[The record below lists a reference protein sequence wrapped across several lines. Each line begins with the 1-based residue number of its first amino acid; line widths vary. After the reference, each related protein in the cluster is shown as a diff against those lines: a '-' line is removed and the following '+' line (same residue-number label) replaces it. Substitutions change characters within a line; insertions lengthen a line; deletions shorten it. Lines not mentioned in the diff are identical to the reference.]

1 MQQMKCRDAFA
12 AECGLFT
19 KIYME
24 DSKMVE
30 KKDTKSVHRIIPCP
44 DYDVTGVESW
54 LSYMAE
60 QGYIL
65 RDGGV
70 FRGIAAF
77 DRCEPEKVRYRLQ
90 PAQKGFV
97 LYDNDGPSDDEV
109 ELNGAF
115 GWKYVAKYGVF
126 HIYRADDID
135 AREMDTDPDVQAM
148 AMNSLHRSQ
157 RFNIIWMSI
166 WIIVY
171 LALVF
176 TSQPFLSM
184 VNRGS
189 LISIALVLCV
199 IIFIVTGLVK
209 AVSLYRLRRKILD
222 GDSLGSGTNWRRGAR
237 IYTVKAVVGIIA
249 YVAMIVFGCM
259 FILSDGVDRNQMPL
273 SEYQG
278 EVPFQTITDLVSCSD
293 IQNVDNVDDDV
304 NTISKWSDILWP
316 ENYKVYEYG
325 DIVYTDGNI
334 CHGGLVITYHEAKNE
349 WLANKLYQAY
359 VQRAKQ
365 QSDYEKIDM
374 KIAGLDDVDAYWDGS
389 ESVIMRKGRRLIVAS
404 FYMSGENRH
413 EGDLEEW
420 AGCIAESLE

>member
-1 MQQMKCRDAFA
+1 
-12 AECGLFT
+12 
-19 KIYME
+19 
-24 DSKMVE
+24 MVE
-30 KKDTKSVHRIIPCP
+30 KKDTKSVHRIISCP

-97 LYDNDGPSDDEV
+97 IYDNDGPSDDEV

-135 AREMDTDPDVQAM
+135 AREMDTDSEVQAM

-171 LALVF
+171 LAIVF

-293 IQNVDNVDDDV
+293 IQKVDNVDDDV

-349 WLANKLYQAY
+349 WLADKLYQAY
-359 VQRAKQ
+359 VQRAKH

-389 ESVIMRKGRRLIVAS
+389 ESVIMRKGNKLIVAS

-420 AGCIAESLE
+420 ADCIAESLE

>member
-1 MQQMKCRDAFA
+1 
-12 AECGLFT
+12 
-19 KIYME
+19 
-24 DSKMVE
+24 MVE

-97 LYDNDGPSDDEV
+97 IYDNDGPSDDEV

-126 HIYRADDID
+126 NIYRADDID
-135 AREMDTDPDVQAM
+135 AREMDTDPEVQAM

-189 LISIALVLCV
+189 LISISLVLCV
-199 IIFIVTGLVK
+199 VIFIVTDLVK
-209 AVSLYRLRRKILD
+209 AVSLYRLRKKILD
-222 GDSLGSGTNWRRGAR
+222 GEDLGSGTNWKKGAR
-237 IYTVKAVVGIIA
+237 IYTVKVVIGVIA
-249 YVAMIVFGCM
+249 YVAMTVLGCM
-259 FILSDGVDRNQMPL
+259 FILSDGADRNQMSI

-278 EVPFQTITDLVSCSD
+278 EVPFRTITDLALCDD
-293 IQNVDNVDDDV
+293 IEKVDNVDDDE
-304 NTISKWSDILWP
+304 NTISEWSDILWP
-316 ENYKVYEYG
+316 ENYKIYEYG
-325 DIVYTDGNI
+325 DIVYTDGNTYY
-334 CHGGLVITYHEAKNE
+334 GGLVITYHEAKNE
-349 WLANKLYQAY
+349 WLADKLYQAY
-359 VQRAKQ
+359 MQRAKHQ
-365 QSDYEKIDM
+365 PDYEKIDV

-389 ESVIMRKGRRLIVAS
+389 ESVIMRKDEKLIVAS
-404 FYMSGENRH
+404 FYMSGGNRRDD
-413 EGDLEEW
+413 DLSEW

>member
-1 MQQMKCRDAFA
+1 MEEKRD
-12 AECGLFT
+12 
-19 KIYME
+19 K
-24 DSKMVE
+24 
-30 KKDTKSVHRIIPCP
+30 KSVHRIIPCP
-44 DYDVTGVESW
+44 DYDVTGVECW
-54 LSYMAE
+54 FSYMAE

-65 RDGGV
+65 QDGGV
-70 FRGIAAF
+70 HRGIAAF
-77 DRCEPEKVRYRLQ
+77 DRCKPEKVRYRLQ
-90 PAQKGFV
+90 PAQKGFMI
-97 LYDNDGPSDDEV
+97 YDNDGPSDDEV

-135 AREMDTDPDVQAM
+135 AREMDTDPEVQAM

-199 IIFIVTGLVK
+199 IIFIVTDLVK
-209 AVSLYRLRRKILD
+209 AVSLYRLRKKILD

-259 FILSDGVDRNQMPL
+259 FILSDGTDRNQMPL
-273 SEYQG
+273 SEYKG
-278 EVPFQTITDLVSCSD
+278 EVPFRTITDLSSCDD
-293 IQNVDNVDDDV
+293 IQKVDNVDDDV
-304 NTISKWSDILWP
+304 NTISEWSDILWP

-334 CHGGLVITYHEAKNE
+334 CHGGLVITYHKAKNE
-349 WLANKLYQAY
+349 WLADKLYQAY
-359 VQRAKQ
+359 LKRAKN
-365 QSDYEKIDM
+365 QSDYESIDLT
-374 KIAGLDDVDAYWDGS
+374 IAGLDGVDAYWDGS

>member
-65 RDGGV
+65 WDGGV

>member
-1 MQQMKCRDAFA
+1 
-12 AECGLFT
+12 
-19 KIYME
+19 ME
-24 DSKMVE
+24 E
-30 KKDTKSVHRIIPCP
+30 KRDTKSVHRIIPCP

-97 LYDNDGPSDDEV
+97 IYDNDGPSDDEV

-135 AREMDTDPDVQAM
+135 AREMDTDPEVQAM

-171 LALVF
+171 LVLIF

-189 LISIALVLCV
+189 LISSALVLCV

-209 AVSLYRLRRKILD
+209 AVSLYRLRKKILD
-222 GDSLGSGTNWRRGAR
+222 GDSLGSGTNWRKGAR
-237 IYTVKAVVGIIA
+237 TYIVKAVVGTIA

-259 FILSDGVDRNQMPL
+259 FILSDGADRNQMPL
-273 SEYQG
+273 SEYKG
-278 EVPFQTITDLVSCSD
+278 EVPFRTITDLVSCDD
-293 IQNVDNVDDDV
+293 IQKVDNVDDDV
-304 NTISKWSDILWP
+304 NTISEWSDILWP

-325 DIVYTDGNI
+325 DIVYTDESI
-334 CHGGLVITYHEAKNE
+334 CHGGLVMTYHEAKNE
-349 WLANKLYQAY
+349 WLADKLYQAY
-359 VQRAKQ
+359 LKRAKN
-365 QSDYEKIDM
+365 QSDYEPIDLT
-374 KIAGLDDVDAYWDGS
+374 IAGLDDVDAYWDGS
-389 ESVIMRKGRRLIVAS
+389 ESVIMRKDEKLIVAS
-404 FYMSGENRH
+404 FYMSGENRQ

>member
-1 MQQMKCRDAFA
+1 
-12 AECGLFT
+12 
-19 KIYME
+19 ME
-24 DSKMVE
+24 E
-30 KKDTKSVHRIIPCP
+30 KRDTKSVHRIIPCP

-97 LYDNDGPSDDEV
+97 LYDNDGPDDDEV

-115 GWKYVAKYGVF
+115 GWKYVAKYGSF

-135 AREMDTDPDVQAM
+135 AREMDTDPEVQAM
-148 AMNSLHRSQ
+148 AMNALHRGQ

-166 WIIVY
+166 WIILY
-171 LALVF
+171 LVLIF

-209 AVSLYRLRRKILD
+209 AVSLYRLRRKILE
-222 GDSLGSGTNWRRGAR
+222 GDSLGSGTNWRKGAR

-259 FILSDGVDRNQMPL
+259 FILSDGVDRKQMPL

-293 IQNVDNVDDDV
+293 IRNVDNVDDDV

-325 DIVYTDGNI
+325 DVVYTDGNI

-349 WLANKLYQAY
+349 WLADELYQAY
-359 VQRAKQ
+359 VQRAKH

-420 AGCIAESLE
+420 ADCIAESLE

>member
-1 MQQMKCRDAFA
+1 
-12 AECGLFT
+12 
-19 KIYME
+19 
-24 DSKMVE
+24 MVE

-97 LYDNDGPSDDEV
+97 IYDNDGPSDDEV

-135 AREMDTDPDVQAM
+135 AREMDTDPEVQAM
-148 AMNSLHRSQ
+148 AMNALHRGQ

-166 WIIVY
+166 WIILY
-171 LALVF
+171 LVLIF

-199 IIFIVTGLVK
+199 IIFIVTGLAK
-209 AVSLYRLRRKILD
+209 AVSLYRLRKKILD
-222 GDSLGSGTNWRRGAR
+222 GDSLGSGTNWRKGAR

-259 FILSDGVDRNQMPL
+259 FILSDGTGRNQMPL

-278 EVPFQTITDLVSCSD
+278 EVPFRTITDLASCSD
-293 IQNVDNVDDDV
+293 IQKVDNVDDDV

-325 DIVYTDGNI
+325 DIVYKDGNT
-334 CHGGLVITYHEAKNE
+334 CHGGLVITYHKAKNE
-349 WLANKLYQAY
+349 WLAEKLYQAY
-359 VQRAKQ
+359 MRRAKS

-389 ESVIMRKGRRLIVAS
+389 ESVVMRKGRRLIVAS

-420 AGCIAESLE
+420 ADCIAESLE

>member
-1 MQQMKCRDAFA
+1 
-12 AECGLFT
+12 
-19 KIYME
+19 
-24 DSKMVE
+24 MVE

-97 LYDNDGPSDDEV
+97 IYDNDGPSDDEV

-135 AREMDTDPDVQAM
+135 AREMDTDPEVQAM

-189 LISIALVLCV
+189 LISISLVLCV
-199 IIFIVTGLVK
+199 VIFIVTDLVK
-209 AVSLYRLRRKILD
+209 AVSLYRLRKKILD
-222 GDSLGSGTNWRRGAR
+222 GEDLGSGTNWKKGAR
-237 IYTVKAVVGIIA
+237 IYTVKVVIGVIA
-249 YVAMIVFGCM
+249 YVAMTVLGCM
-259 FILSDGVDRNQMPL
+259 FILSDGADRNQMSI

-278 EVPFQTITDLVSCSD
+278 EVPFRTITDLALCDD
-293 IQNVDNVDDDV
+293 IEKVDNVDDDE
-304 NTISKWSDILWP
+304 NTISEWSDILWP
-316 ENYKVYEYG
+316 ENYKIYEYG
-325 DIVYTDGNI
+325 DIVYTDGNTYY
-334 CHGGLVITYHEAKNE
+334 GGLVITYHEAKNE
-349 WLANKLYQAY
+349 WLADKPYQAY
-359 VQRAKQ
+359 MQRAKHQ
-365 QSDYEKIDM
+365 PDYEKIDV

-389 ESVIMRKGRRLIVAS
+389 ESVIMRKDEKLIVAS
-404 FYMSGENRH
+404 FYMSGGNRRDD
-413 EGDLEEW
+413 DLSEW

>member
-1 MQQMKCRDAFA
+1 
-12 AECGLFT
+12 
-19 KIYME
+19 
-24 DSKMVE
+24 MVE

-60 QGYIL
+60 RGYIL

-70 FRGIAAF
+70 FRGIAEF

-109 ELNGAF
+109 ELNCAF

-135 AREMDTDPDVQAM
+135 AREMDTDPEVQAM

-157 RFNIIWMSI
+157 RFNIIWMFI

-222 GDSLGSGTNWRRGAR
+222 GDSLGSGTNWRKGAR

-259 FILSDGVDRNQMPL
+259 FILSDGTDRNQMPL

-278 EVPFQTITDLVSCSD
+278 EVPFRTITDLASCDD
-293 IQNVDNVDDDV
+293 IQKVDNVDDDV
-304 NTISKWSDILWP
+304 NTISEWSDILWP

-334 CHGGLVITYHEAKNE
+334 CHGGLVITYHEAKNK
-349 WLANKLYQAY
+349 WLADKLYQAY
-359 VQRAKQ
+359 VQRAKH

-389 ESVIMRKGRRLIVAS
+389 ESVIMRKGKKLIVAS
-404 FYMSGENRH
+404 FYMSGENRRAD
-413 EGDLEEW
+413 DLEEW
-420 AGCIAESLE
+420 AGCIAECLE

>member
-1 MQQMKCRDAFA
+1 
-12 AECGLFT
+12 
-19 KIYME
+19 
-24 DSKMVE
+24 MVE

-60 QGYIL
+60 RGYIL

-97 LYDNDGPSDDEV
+97 IYDNDGPSDDEV

-126 HIYRADDID
+126 NIYRADDMD
-135 AREMDTDPDVQAM
+135 AREMDTDTEVQAM

-293 IQNVDNVDDDV
+293 IQKVDNVDDDV

-359 VQRAKQ
+359 VQRAKH

-389 ESVIMRKGRRLIVAS
+389 ESVIMRKGNKLIVAS

-420 AGCIAESLE
+420 TDCIAESLE

>member
-1 MQQMKCRDAFA
+1 
-12 AECGLFT
+12 
-19 KIYME
+19 
-24 DSKMVE
+24 MVE

-97 LYDNDGPSDDEV
+97 IYDNDGPSDDEV

-135 AREMDTDPDVQAM
+135 AREMDTDPEVQAM
-148 AMNSLHRSQ
+148 AMNSLHRGQ

-166 WIIVY
+166 WIILY
-171 LALVF
+171 LVLIF

-209 AVSLYRLRRKILD
+209 AVSLYRLRKKILD
-222 GDSLGSGTNWRRGAR
+222 GDSLGSGTNWRKDAR

-259 FILSDGVDRNQMPL
+259 FILSDGVDRNQMPI

-278 EVPFQTITDLVSCSD
+278 EVPFRTITDLVSCSD
-293 IQNVDNVDDDV
+293 IQKVDNVDDDV

-325 DIVYTDGNI
+325 DVVYTDGNI
-334 CHGGLVITYHEAKNE
+334 CRGGLVITYHEAKKE
-349 WLANKLYQAY
+349 WLAEKLYQAY
-359 VQRAKQ
+359 MRRAKS

-389 ESVIMRKGRRLIVAS
+389 ESVVMRKGRRLIVAS

-420 AGCIAESLE
+420 ADCIAESLE

>member
-1 MQQMKCRDAFA
+1 
-12 AECGLFT
+12 
-19 KIYME
+19 
-24 DSKMVE
+24 MVE

-97 LYDNDGPSDDEV
+97 IYDNDGPSDDEV

-135 AREMDTDPDVQAM
+135 AREMDTDPEVQAM

-189 LISIALVLCV
+189 LISISLVLCV
-199 IIFIVTGLVK
+199 VIFIVTDLVK
-209 AVSLYRLRRKILD
+209 AVSLYRLRKKILD
-222 GDSLGSGTNWRRGAR
+222 GEDLGSGINWKKGAR
-237 IYTVKAVVGIIA
+237 IYTVKVVIGVIA
-249 YVAMIVFGCM
+249 YVAMTVLGCM
-259 FILSDGVDRNQMPL
+259 FILSDGADRNQMSI

-278 EVPFQTITDLVSCSD
+278 EVPFRTITDLALCDD
-293 IQNVDNVDDDV
+293 IEKVDNVDDDE
-304 NTISKWSDILWP
+304 NTISEWSDILWP
-316 ENYKVYEYG
+316 ENYKIYEYG
-325 DIVYTDGNI
+325 DIVYTDGNTYY
-334 CHGGLVITYHEAKNE
+334 GGLVITYHEAKNE
-349 WLANKLYQAY
+349 WLADKLYQAY
-359 VQRAKQ
+359 MQRAKHQ
-365 QSDYEKIDM
+365 PDYEKIDV

-389 ESVIMRKGRRLIVAS
+389 ESVIMRKDEKLIVAS
-404 FYMSGENRH
+404 FYMSGGNRRDD
-413 EGDLEEW
+413 DLSEW

>member
-19 KIYME
+19 KNLYGGL
-24 DSKMVE
+24 K
-30 KKDTKSVHRIIPCP
+30 
-44 DYDVTGVESW
+44 
-54 LSYMAE
+54 
-60 QGYIL
+60 
-65 RDGGV
+65 DGGV

-97 LYDNDGPSDDEV
+97 LYDNDGPDDDEV
-109 ELNGAF
+109 ELNSAF
-115 GWKYVAKYGVF
+115 GWKYVAKYGSF

-135 AREMDTDPDVQAM
+135 AREMNTDPEVQAM
-148 AMNSLHRSQ
+148 AMNALHRGQ
-157 RFNIIWMSI
+157 RFNITWMSI
-166 WIIVY
+166 WIILY
-171 LALVF
+171 LVLIF

-209 AVSLYRLRRKILD
+209 AVSLYRLRKKILD
-222 GDSLGSGTNWRRGAR
+222 GDSLGSGTNWKKGAR
-237 IYTVKAVVGIIA
+237 IYTVKAAVGIIA
-249 YVAMIVFGCM
+249 YVAIIVFGCM
-259 FILSDGVDRNQMPL
+259 FILSDGVDRKQMPL

-278 EVPFQTITDLVSCSD
+278 EVPFRTITDLASCSD
-293 IQNVDNVDDDV
+293 IQKVDNVDDDV

-325 DIVYTDGNI
+325 DVVYTDENI

-349 WLANKLYQAY
+349 WLADELYQAY
-359 VQRAKQ
+359 VQRAKH

-420 AGCIAESLE
+420 ADCIAESLE

>member
-1 MQQMKCRDAFA
+1 
-12 AECGLFT
+12 
-19 KIYME
+19 
-24 DSKMVE
+24 MVE

-97 LYDNDGPSDDEV
+97 IYDNDGPSDDEV

-135 AREMDTDPDVQAM
+135 AREMDTDSEVQAM

-171 LALVF
+171 LAIVF

-293 IQNVDNVDDDV
+293 IQKVDNVDDDV

-349 WLANKLYQAY
+349 WLADKLYQAY
-359 VQRAKQ
+359 VQRAKH

-374 KIAGLDDVDAYWDGS
+374 KIAGMDDVDAYWDGS
-389 ESVIMRKGRRLIVAS
+389 ESVIMRKGNKLIVAS

-420 AGCIAESLE
+420 ADCIAESLE

>member
-1 MQQMKCRDAFA
+1 
-12 AECGLFT
+12 
-19 KIYME
+19 
-24 DSKMVE
+24 MVE

-97 LYDNDGPSDDEV
+97 IYDNDGPSDDEV

-135 AREMDTDPDVQAM
+135 AREMDTDPEVQAM

-171 LALVF
+171 LAIVF

-189 LISIALVLCV
+189 LTSIALVLCV

-293 IQNVDNVDDDV
+293 IQKVDNVDDDV

-359 VQRAKQ
+359 VQRAKH

-389 ESVIMRKGRRLIVAS
+389 ESVVMRKGRRLIVAS

-420 AGCIAESLE
+420 TDCIAESLE

>member
-1 MQQMKCRDAFA
+1 
-12 AECGLFT
+12 
-19 KIYME
+19 
-24 DSKMVE
+24 MVE

>member
-1 MQQMKCRDAFA
+1 
-12 AECGLFT
+12 
-19 KIYME
+19 
-24 DSKMVE
+24 MVE

-77 DRCEPEKVRYRLQ
+77 DRCEPEKVRSRLQ

-97 LYDNDGPSDDEV
+97 IYDNDGPSDDEV

-135 AREMDTDPDVQAM
+135 AREMDTDSEVQAM

-171 LALVF
+171 LAIVF

-293 IQNVDNVDDDV
+293 IQKVDNVDDDV

-349 WLANKLYQAY
+349 WLADKLYQAY
-359 VQRAKQ
+359 VQRAKH

-389 ESVIMRKGRRLIVAS
+389 ESVIMRKGNKLIVAS

-420 AGCIAESLE
+420 ADCIAESLE

>member
-19 KIYME
+19 KNLYGGL
-24 DSKMVE
+24 K
-30 KKDTKSVHRIIPCP
+30 
-44 DYDVTGVESW
+44 
-54 LSYMAE
+54 
-60 QGYIL
+60 
-65 RDGGV
+65 DGGV

-97 LYDNDGPSDDEV
+97 LYDNDGPDDDEV

-115 GWKYVAKYGVF
+115 GWKYVAKYGSF

-135 AREMDTDPDVQAM
+135 AREMDTDPEVQAM
-148 AMNSLHRSQ
+148 AMNALHRGQ

-166 WIIVY
+166 WIILY
-171 LALVF
+171 LVLIF

-209 AVSLYRLRRKILD
+209 AVSLYRLRKKILD
-222 GDSLGSGTNWRRGAR
+222 GDSLGSGTNWKKGAR

-278 EVPFQTITDLVSCSD
+278 EVQFRTITDLASCSD
-293 IQNVDNVDDDV
+293 IQKVDNVDDDV
-304 NTISKWSDILWP
+304 NTISKWSDIL
-316 ENYKVYEYG
+316 
-325 DIVYTDGNI
+325 
-334 CHGGLVITYHEAKNE
+334 
-349 WLANKLYQAY
+349 
-359 VQRAKQ
+359 
-365 QSDYEKIDM
+365 
-374 KIAGLDDVDAYWDGS
+374 
-389 ESVIMRKGRRLIVAS
+389 
-404 FYMSGENRH
+404 
-413 EGDLEEW
+413 
-420 AGCIAESLE
+420 

>member
-1 MQQMKCRDAFA
+1 
-12 AECGLFT
+12 
-19 KIYME
+19 
-24 DSKMVE
+24 MVE

-70 FRGIAAF
+70 FRGIAEF

-97 LYDNDGPSDDEV
+97 LYDNDGPDDDEV

-135 AREMDTDPDVQAM
+135 AREMDTDPEVQAM

-222 GDSLGSGTNWRRGAR
+222 GDSLGSGTNWRKGAR

-259 FILSDGVDRNQMPL
+259 FILSDGTDRNQMPL

-278 EVPFQTITDLVSCSD
+278 EVPFRTITDLASCDD
-293 IQNVDNVDDDV
+293 IQKVDNVDDDV
-304 NTISKWSDILWP
+304 NTISEWSDILWP

-349 WLANKLYQAY
+349 WLADKLYQAY
-359 VQRAKQ
+359 VRRAKH

-389 ESVIMRKGRRLIVAS
+389 ESAIMRKGKKLIVAS
-404 FYMSGENRH
+404 FYMSGGNRRAD
-413 EGDLEEW
+413 DLEEW
-420 AGCIAESLE
+420 AGCIAEGLE

>member
-1 MQQMKCRDAFA
+1 
-12 AECGLFT
+12 
-19 KIYME
+19 
-24 DSKMVE
+24 MVE

-97 LYDNDGPSDDEV
+97 IYDNDGPSDDEV

-135 AREMDTDPDVQAM
+135 AREMDTDPEVQAM

-222 GDSLGSGTNWRRGAR
+222 GDSLGSGTDWKKGAR

-259 FILSDGVDRNQMPL
+259 FILSDGPGRNQVSL

-278 EVPFQTITDLVSCSD
+278 TVPFQTITDLASCSD
-293 IQNVDNVDDDV
+293 IQKVDNVDDDV

-316 ENYKVYEYG
+316 ENYKMYEYG
-325 DIVYTDGNI
+325 DIIYTDGSI
-334 CHGGLVITYHEAKNE
+334 CYGGLVITYHEAKNE

-359 VQRAKQ
+359 LKRAKN
-365 QSDYEKIDM
+365 QSDYEPIDLT
-374 KIAGLDDVDAYWDGS
+374 IAGMDAVEAYWDGS
-389 ESVIMRKGRRLIVAS
+389 ESVIMRKDEKLIVAS
-404 FYMSGENRH
+404 FYMSGGNRH

>member
-1 MQQMKCRDAFA
+1 MQQMKCREAFA

-19 KIYME
+19 KNLYGGLK
-24 DSKMVE
+24 DS
-30 KKDTKSVHRIIPCP
+30 
-44 DYDVTGVESW
+44 
-54 LSYMAE
+54 
-60 QGYIL
+60 
-65 RDGGV
+65 GV

-97 LYDNDGPSDDEV
+97 LYDNDGPDDDEV

-115 GWKYVAKYGVF
+115 GWKYVAKYGSF

-135 AREMDTDPDVQAM
+135 AREIDTDPEVQAM
-148 AMNSLHRSQ
+148 AMNALHRGQ

-166 WIIVY
+166 WIILY
-171 LALVF
+171 LVLIF

-209 AVSLYRLRRKILD
+209 AVSLYRLRKKILD
-222 GDSLGSGTNWRRGAR
+222 GDSLGSGTNWKKGAR

-273 SEYQG
+273 SEYQ
-278 EVPFQTITDLVSCSD
+278 FRTITDLASCSD
-293 IQNVDNVDDDV
+293 IQKVDNVDDDV

-349 WLANKLYQAY
+349 WLADKLYQAY
-359 VQRAKQ
+359 VQRAKH

-420 AGCIAESLE
+420 ADCIAESLE

>member
-1 MQQMKCRDAFA
+1 
-12 AECGLFT
+12 
-19 KIYME
+19 
-24 DSKMVE
+24 MVE

-97 LYDNDGPSDDEV
+97 IYDNDGPSDDEV

-135 AREMDTDPDVQAM
+135 AREMDTDPEVQAM

-171 LALVF
+171 LAIVF

-293 IQNVDNVDDDV
+293 IQKVDNVDDDV

-349 WLANKLYQAY
+349 WLADKLYQAY
-359 VQRAKQ
+359 VQRAKH

-389 ESVIMRKGRRLIVAS
+389 ESVIMRKGNKLIVAS

-420 AGCIAESLE
+420 ADCIAESLE

>member
-1 MQQMKCRDAFA
+1 
-12 AECGLFT
+12 
-19 KIYME
+19 
-24 DSKMVE
+24 MVE

-97 LYDNDGPSDDEV
+97 IYDNDGPSDDEV

-135 AREMDTDPDVQAM
+135 AREMDTDPEVQAM
-148 AMNSLHRSQ
+148 AMNSLHRGQ

-166 WIIVY
+166 WIILY
-171 LALVF
+171 LVLIF

-209 AVSLYRLRRKILD
+209 AVSLYRLRKKILD
-222 GDSLGSGTNWRRGAR
+222 GDSLGSGTNWRKDAR

-259 FILSDGVDRNQMPL
+259 FILSDGVDRNQMPI

-278 EVPFQTITDLVSCSD
+278 EVPFRTITDLVSCSD
-293 IQNVDNVDDDV
+293 IQKVDNVDDDV

-325 DIVYTDGNI
+325 DVVYTDGNI
-334 CHGGLVITYHEAKNE
+334 CHGGLVITYHEAKKE
-349 WLANKLYQAY
+349 WLAEKLYQAY
-359 VQRAKQ
+359 MRRAKS

-389 ESVIMRKGRRLIVAS
+389 ESVVMRKGRRLIVAS

-420 AGCIAESLE
+420 ADCIAESLE

>member
-1 MQQMKCRDAFA
+1 
-12 AECGLFT
+12 
-19 KIYME
+19 
-24 DSKMVE
+24 MVE
-30 KKDTKSVHRIIPCP
+30 KKDTKSVHRIIPCT

-97 LYDNDGPSDDEV
+97 IYDNDGPSDDEV

-135 AREMDTDPDVQAM
+135 AREMDTDPEVQAM
-148 AMNSLHRSQ
+148 AMNALHRSQ

-189 LISIALVLCV
+189 LISISLVLCV
-199 IIFIVTGLVK
+199 VIFIVTDLVK
-209 AVSLYRLRRKILD
+209 AVSLYRLRKKILD
-222 GDSLGSGTNWRRGAR
+222 GEDLGSGTNWKKGAR
-237 IYTVKAVVGIIA
+237 IYTVKVVIGVIA
-249 YVAMIVFGCM
+249 YVAMTVLGCM
-259 FILSDGVDRNQMPL
+259 FILSDGADRNQMSI

-278 EVPFQTITDLVSCSD
+278 EVPFRTITDLALCDD
-293 IQNVDNVDDDV
+293 IEKVDNVDDDE
-304 NTISKWSDILWP
+304 NTISEWSDILWP
-316 ENYKVYEYG
+316 ENYKIYEYG
-325 DIVYTDGNI
+325 DIVYTDGNTYY
-334 CHGGLVITYHEAKNE
+334 GGLVITYHEAKNE
-349 WLANKLYQAY
+349 WLADKLYQAY
-359 VQRAKQ
+359 MQRAKHQ
-365 QSDYEKIDM
+365 PDYEKIDM

-389 ESVIMRKGRRLIVAS
+389 ESVIMRKDEKLIVAS
-404 FYMSGENRH
+404 FYMSGGNRRDD
-413 EGDLEEW
+413 DLSEW

>member
-1 MQQMKCRDAFA
+1 
-12 AECGLFT
+12 
-19 KIYME
+19 
-24 DSKMVE
+24 MVE

-97 LYDNDGPSDDEV
+97 IYDNDGPSDDEV

-135 AREMDTDPDVQAM
+135 AREMDTDPEVQAM

-171 LALVF
+171 LAIVF

-222 GDSLGSGTNWRRGAR
+222 GEDLGSGTNWKKGAR
-237 IYTVKAVVGIIA
+237 IYTVKVVIGVIA
-249 YVAMIVFGCM
+249 YVAMTVLGCM
-259 FILSDGVDRNQMPL
+259 FILSDGADRNQMSI

-278 EVPFQTITDLVSCSD
+278 EVPFRTITDLALCDD
-293 IQNVDNVDDDV
+293 IEKVDNVDDDE
-304 NTISKWSDILWP
+304 NTISEWSDILWP
-316 ENYKVYEYG
+316 ENYKIYEYG
-325 DIVYTDGNI
+325 DIVYTDGNTYY
-334 CHGGLVITYHEAKNE
+334 GGLVITYHEVKNE
-349 WLANKLYQAY
+349 WLADKLYQAY
-359 VQRAKQ
+359 MQRAKHQ
-365 QSDYEKIDM
+365 PDYEKIDV

-389 ESVIMRKGRRLIVAS
+389 ESVIMRKDEKLIVAS
-404 FYMSGENRH
+404 FYMSGGNRRDD
-413 EGDLEEW
+413 DLSEW

>member
-1 MQQMKCRDAFA
+1 
-12 AECGLFT
+12 
-19 KIYME
+19 
-24 DSKMVE
+24 MVE

-77 DRCEPEKVRYRLQ
+77 DRCEPKKVRYRLQ

-97 LYDNDGPSDDEV
+97 IYDNDGPSDDEV

-135 AREMDTDPDVQAM
+135 AREMDTDPEVQAM

-189 LISIALVLCV
+189 LISISLVLCV
-199 IIFIVTGLVK
+199 VIFIVTDLVK
-209 AVSLYRLRRKILD
+209 AVSLYRLRKKILD
-222 GDSLGSGTNWRRGAR
+222 GEDLGSGTNWKKGAR
-237 IYTVKAVVGIIA
+237 IYTVKVVIGVIA
-249 YVAMIVFGCM
+249 YVAMTVLGCM
-259 FILSDGVDRNQMPL
+259 FILSDGADRNQMSI

-278 EVPFQTITDLVSCSD
+278 EVPFRTITDLALCDD
-293 IQNVDNVDDDV
+293 IEKVDNVDDDE
-304 NTISKWSDILWP
+304 NTISEWSDILWP
-316 ENYKVYEYG
+316 ENYKIYEYG
-325 DIVYTDGNI
+325 DIVYTDGNTYY
-334 CHGGLVITYHEAKNE
+334 GGLVITYHEAKNE
-349 WLANKLYQAY
+349 WLADKLYQAY
-359 VQRAKQ
+359 MQRAKHQ
-365 QSDYEKIDM
+365 PDYEKIDV

-389 ESVIMRKGRRLIVAS
+389 ESVIMRKDEKLIVAS
-404 FYMSGENRH
+404 FYMSGGNRRDD
-413 EGDLEEW
+413 DLSEW

>member
-1 MQQMKCRDAFA
+1 
-12 AECGLFT
+12 
-19 KIYME
+19 
-24 DSKMVE
+24 MVE

-97 LYDNDGPSDDEV
+97 IYDNDGPSDDEV

-126 HIYRADDID
+126 NIYRADDID
-135 AREMDTDPDVQAM
+135 AREMDTDPEVQAM

-189 LISIALVLCV
+189 LISISLVLCV
-199 IIFIVTGLVK
+199 VIFIVTDLVK
-209 AVSLYRLRRKILD
+209 AVSLYRLRKKILD
-222 GDSLGSGTNWRRGAR
+222 GEDLGSGTNWKKGAR
-237 IYTVKAVVGIIA
+237 IYTVKVVIGVIA
-249 YVAMIVFGCM
+249 YVAMTVLGCM
-259 FILSDGVDRNQMPL
+259 FILSDGADRNQMSI

-278 EVPFQTITDLVSCSD
+278 EVPFRTITDLVSCSD
-293 IQNVDNVDDDV
+293 IQKVDNVDDDV

-359 VQRAKQ
+359 VQRAKH

-389 ESVIMRKGRRLIVAS
+389 ESVIMRKGNKLIVAS

-420 AGCIAESLE
+420 ADCIAESLE

>member
-1 MQQMKCRDAFA
+1 
-12 AECGLFT
+12 
-19 KIYME
+19 
-24 DSKMVE
+24 MVE

-97 LYDNDGPSDDEV
+97 IYDNDGPSDDEV

-135 AREMDTDPDVQAM
+135 AREMDTDPEVQAM

-166 WIIVY
+166 WIIVC

-189 LISIALVLCV
+189 LISISLVLCV
-199 IIFIVTGLVK
+199 VIFIVTDLVK
-209 AVSLYRLRRKILD
+209 AVSLYRLRKKILD
-222 GDSLGSGTNWRRGAR
+222 GEDLGSGTNWKKGAR
-237 IYTVKAVVGIIA
+237 IYTVKVVIGVIA
-249 YVAMIVFGCM
+249 YVAMTVLGCM
-259 FILSDGVDRNQMPL
+259 FILSDGADRNQMSI

-278 EVPFQTITDLVSCSD
+278 EVPFRTITDLALCDD
-293 IQNVDNVDDDV
+293 IEKVDNVDDDE
-304 NTISKWSDILWP
+304 NTISEWSDILWP
-316 ENYKVYEYG
+316 ENYKIYEYG
-325 DIVYTDGNI
+325 DIVYTDGNTYY
-334 CHGGLVITYHEAKNE
+334 GGLVITYHEAKNE
-349 WLANKLYQAY
+349 WLADKLYQAY
-359 VQRAKQ
+359 MQRAKHQ
-365 QSDYEKIDM
+365 PDYEKIDV

-389 ESVIMRKGRRLIVAS
+389 ESVIMRKDEKLIVAS
-404 FYMSGENRH
+404 FYMSGGNRRDD
-413 EGDLEEW
+413 DLSEW

>member
-1 MQQMKCRDAFA
+1 
-12 AECGLFT
+12 
-19 KIYME
+19 
-24 DSKMVE
+24 MVE

-97 LYDNDGPSDDEV
+97 IYDNDGPSDDEV

-135 AREMDTDPDVQAM
+135 AREMDTDSEVQAM

-171 LALVF
+171 LAIVF

-293 IQNVDNVDDDV
+293 IQKVDNVDDDV

-349 WLANKLYQAY
+349 WLADKLYQAY
-359 VQRAKQ
+359 VQRAKH

-389 ESVIMRKGRRLIVAS
+389 ESVIMRKGNKLIVAS

-420 AGCIAESLE
+420 ATALRRVWNKEKFLRD

>member
-1 MQQMKCRDAFA
+1 
-12 AECGLFT
+12 
-19 KIYME
+19 
-24 DSKMVE
+24 MVE

-97 LYDNDGPSDDEV
+97 IYDNDGPSDDEV

-135 AREMDTDPDVQAM
+135 AREMDTDPEVQAM

-293 IQNVDNVDDDV
+293 IQKVDNVDDDV

-359 VQRAKQ
+359 VQRAKH

-389 ESVIMRKGRRLIVAS
+389 ESVIMRKGNKLIVAS

-420 AGCIAESLE
+420 ADCIAESLE

>member
-1 MQQMKCRDAFA
+1 
-12 AECGLFT
+12 
-19 KIYME
+19 
-24 DSKMVE
+24 MVE

-97 LYDNDGPSDDEV
+97 IYDNDGPSDDEV

-135 AREMDTDPDVQAM
+135 AREMDTDPEVQAM

-176 TSQPFLSM
+176 TSQLFLSM

-189 LISIALVLCV
+189 LISISLVLCV
-199 IIFIVTGLVK
+199 VIFIVTDLVK
-209 AVSLYRLRRKILD
+209 AVSLYRLRKKILD
-222 GDSLGSGTNWRRGAR
+222 GEDLGSGTNWKKGAR
-237 IYTVKAVVGIIA
+237 IYTVKVVIGVIA
-249 YVAMIVFGCM
+249 YVAMTVLGCM
-259 FILSDGVDRNQMPL
+259 FILSDGADRNQMSI

-278 EVPFQTITDLVSCSD
+278 EVPFRTITDLALCDD
-293 IQNVDNVDDDV
+293 IEKVDNVDDDE
-304 NTISKWSDILWP
+304 NTISEWSDILWP
-316 ENYKVYEYG
+316 ENYKIYEYG
-325 DIVYTDGNI
+325 DIVYTDGNTYY
-334 CHGGLVITYHEAKNE
+334 GGLVITYHEAKNE
-349 WLANKLYQAY
+349 WLADKLYQAY
-359 VQRAKQ
+359 MQRAKHQ
-365 QSDYEKIDM
+365 PDYEKIDV

-389 ESVIMRKGRRLIVAS
+389 ESVIMRKDEKLIVAS
-404 FYMSGENRH
+404 FYMSGGNRRDD
-413 EGDLEEW
+413 DLSEW

>member
-1 MQQMKCRDAFA
+1 MEEKRD
-12 AECGLFT
+12 
-19 KIYME
+19 
-24 DSKMVE
+24 S
-30 KKDTKSVHRIIPCP
+30 KSVHRIIPCP

-70 FRGIAAF
+70 FREIAAF

-97 LYDNDGPSDDEV
+97 IYDNDGPSDDEV

-135 AREMDTDPDVQAM
+135 AREMDTDPEVQAM
-148 AMNSLHRSQ
+148 AMNALHKRQ
-157 RFNIIWMSI
+157 GFNIIWMSI
-166 WIIVY
+166 WIVIY
-171 LALVF
+171 MALIF

-222 GDSLGSGTNWRRGAR
+222 GDSLGSGTNWRKGAR

-259 FILSDGVDRNQMPL
+259 FILSDGTGRNQMPL

-278 EVPFQTITDLVSCSD
+278 EVPFRTITDLASCDD
-293 IQNVDNVDDDV
+293 IQKVDNVDDDV
-304 NTISKWSDILWP
+304 NTISEWSDILWP

-349 WLANKLYQAY
+349 WLADKLYQAY
-359 VQRAKQ
+359 VQRAKH

-389 ESVIMRKGRRLIVAS
+389 ESVVMRKGKKLIVAS
-404 FYMSGENRH
+404 FYMSGENRRAD
-413 EGDLEEW
+413 DLEEW

>member
-1 MQQMKCRDAFA
+1 
-12 AECGLFT
+12 
-19 KIYME
+19 
-24 DSKMVE
+24 MVE

-77 DRCEPEKVRYRLQ
+77 DRCEPKKVRYRLQ

-97 LYDNDGPSDDEV
+97 IYDNDGPSDDEV

-135 AREMDTDPDVQAM
+135 AREMDTDPEVQAM

-222 GDSLGSGTNWRRGAR
+222 GDSLGSGTNWKKGAR

-249 YVAMIVFGCM
+249 YVAMTVLGCM
-259 FILSDGVDRNQMPL
+259 FILSDGADRNQMSI

-278 EVPFQTITDLVSCSD
+278 EVPFRTITDLALCDD
-293 IQNVDNVDDDV
+293 IEKVDNVDDDE
-304 NTISKWSDILWP
+304 NTISEWSDILWP
-316 ENYKVYEYG
+316 ENYKIYEYG
-325 DIVYTDGNI
+325 DIVYTDGNTYY
-334 CHGGLVITYHEAKNE
+334 GGLVITYHEAKNE
-349 WLANKLYQAY
+349 WLADKLYQAY
-359 VQRAKQ
+359 MQRAKHQ
-365 QSDYEKIDM
+365 PDYEKIDM

-389 ESVIMRKGRRLIVAS
+389 ESVIMRKGRKLIVAS
-404 FYMSGENRH
+404 FYMSGENRR

>member
-1 MQQMKCRDAFA
+1 
-12 AECGLFT
+12 
-19 KIYME
+19 
-24 DSKMVE
+24 MVE

-44 DYDVTGVESW
+44 DYDVTGVECW
-54 LSYMAE
+54 LLYMAE
-60 QGYIL
+60 RGYIL

-77 DRCEPEKVRYRLQ
+77 DRCEPKKVRYRLQ

-97 LYDNDGPSDDEV
+97 IYDNDGPSDDEV

-126 HIYRADDID
+126 NIYRADDMD
-135 AREMDTDPDVQAM
+135 AREMDTDTEVQAM

-171 LALVF
+171 LAIVF

-293 IQNVDNVDDDV
+293 IQKVDNVDDDV

-359 VQRAKQ
+359 VQRAKH

-389 ESVIMRKGRRLIVAS
+389 ESVVMRKGRRLIVAS

-420 AGCIAESLE
+420 AGCIAVSLE